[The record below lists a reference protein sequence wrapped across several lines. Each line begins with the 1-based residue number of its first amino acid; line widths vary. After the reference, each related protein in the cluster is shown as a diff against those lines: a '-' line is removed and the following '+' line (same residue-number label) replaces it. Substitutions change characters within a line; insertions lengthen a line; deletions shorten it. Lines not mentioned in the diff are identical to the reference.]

1 MGDGIGSVRVCS
13 LWTLR
18 RTHTHSIPRPSLPRR
33 GTGLAIDPYRT
44 MHVIAFVIGASIVVA
59 MLWDAFETLVL
70 PARPGGGSW
79 D

>member
-1 MGDGIGSVRVCS
+1 
-13 LWTLR
+13 
-18 RTHTHSIPRPSLPRR
+18 
-33 GTGLAIDPYRT
+33 